1 MVEPGSE
8 RDFEGELRRLR
19 ESLEAQVR
27 AAEAEAEKQRRRA
40 EEARAV
46 TASDEHLWNIGTV
59 LLSSIRSIRS
69 IQHYSS
75 YSYIFLV
82 YR

>member
-1 MVEPGSE
+1 MTRKDMHNRGAMYEETSETVQVVAPGSE

-27 AAEAEAEKQRRRA
+27 AAQAEAEKQRRRA

-46 TASDEHLWNIGTV
+46 MAQICPDGL
-59 LLSSIRSIRS
+59 R
-69 IQHYSS
+69 
-75 YSYIFLV
+75 
-82 YR
+82 

>member
-59 LLSSIRSIRS
+59 LSSIRSIRS

>member
-1 MVEPGSE
+1 VVEPGSE

-59 LLSSIRSIRS
+59 LSSIRSIRS